1 MQHGDPGEKHCA
13 RCGQVLG
20 TNMMYH
26 DGLFWHQACVQHGSR
41 QLANAERIAR
51 SLNPALFVN
60 AQSLSEMI
68 RYAEAITPPIFF
80 YPTNDIL

>member
-1 MQHGDPGEKHCA
+1 
-13 RCGQVLG
+13 
-20 TNMMYH
+20 MMYH
-26 DGLFWHQACVQHGSR
+26 DGLFWHQACVQNGSR
-41 QLANAERIAR
+41 QRANAARIAR

-80 YPTNDIL
+80 TPRTIFCNSSLTAEVSFVAASVFLPLI